1 MFGGYIKMS
10 LSPTQQEVVNT
21 PGNMIVRASAGTGK
35 THTMVSK
42 IAKEIEEN
50 HTHKVIAAI
59 TFTVKAAKEIRDR
72 LAIDTSEHFIGTNNS
87 FAIEEIIKPFAK
99 DVYGNDYKIEM
110 STDYSIKEQT
120 YQQCMDQLKK
130 NRIICSYN
138 DNAKNFVFELAL
150 NIVKKSRAC
159 RLFLKAKYFKIYV
172 DEYQDCDRTMHD
184 FFMYLCNELGI
195 ELFVVGDEKQSIY
208 IWRGAYPE
216 AFHSIWTMDNFKKM
230 KLRKNYRSCQMIQN
244 YSNLLY
250 DDTKDL
256 YIKDTNTS
264 SIILLNTTSTK
275 WKQDVITF
283 LNLSKNTALLRFSN
297 ANAKKGAEEMSSS
310 GTKFIYVPKTP
321 ISEIT
326 TNVSWLYNAI
336 AQYFILPKY
345 SEYDFINEIPEESIG
360 NRKIMNYIKSQ
371 LGLLKTALED
381 GDDDSVID
389 TTTDIASYFGYE
401 IFEDHIRQM
410 IQTIIN
416 EEYYPAFHMEELTHV
431 AITFHASKGL
441 EYDQVIV
448 FASDYALNTPES
460 IYNHYVAV
468 TRAKSKL
475 IIVKLDD
482 VNYCAGKQY
491 IQNLSSLFAKSRVE
505 LKDIMT
511 IV

>member
-42 IAKEIEEN
+42 IAKEIEGN

-99 DVYGNDYKIEM
+99 DVYGNDFKIEM

-120 YQQCMDQLKK
+120 YQQCMEQLKK

-275 WKQDVITF
+275 WKQDIITF
-283 LNLSKNTALLRFSN
+283 LDLSKNTALLRFSN

-371 LGLLKTALED
+371 LGSLKTALED

-401 IFEDHIRQM
+401 ISEDHIRQM